1 MAAVV
6 VQGGG
11 AGGTRRMCASELL
24 DWVGGSDTV
33 SPVLKVYAGATDYF
47 QRFPLLVE
55 HFLFEVARYLAT
67 VR

>member
-6 VQGGG
+6 VQGGS

-33 SPVLKVYAGATDYF
+33 SPVEKMMKK
-47 QRFPLLVE
+47 
-55 HFLFEVARYLAT
+55 
-67 VR
+67 